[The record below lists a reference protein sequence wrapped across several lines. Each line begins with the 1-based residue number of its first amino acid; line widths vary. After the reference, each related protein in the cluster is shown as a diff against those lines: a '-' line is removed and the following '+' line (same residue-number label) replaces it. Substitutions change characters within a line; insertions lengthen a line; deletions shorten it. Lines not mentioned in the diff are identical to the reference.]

1 MKPKGARTLHVELCR
16 VAEAKGACALHHRHL
31 KKVLGGLT
39 GVRVVADGVPVAW
52 GMLSRPVARELQR
65 RGWVEFTRGIVPDGA
80 PPNCA
85 SALLAFAA
93 RWAKKQG
100 RPLVTYTLEH
110 EPGTSLVAAG
120 WVQVGTTRA
129 RKTWASSDRPERQE
143 RVGVE
148 AAAKRRWVPSY
159 CVDVALVEGF
169 PLSPEPD
176 RMDPIKIG
184 DSTAYVRKATQVIP
198 GLSAWLPGQTEVL
211 VYGIEAVENLRAAL
225 HISSVIGEP
234 TMYRSREAPG
244 PFPFEI
250 PDAKVE
256 YSHGVWHIKRG
267 ARGARAT
274 WFGGYSPGA
283 PWYFSS
289 DLGTGG
295 SVEWDR
301 IGHWS
306 ALHPVYEQKHNHV
319 GIVAAYTTL
328 LDHLE
333 VPMADADLGFELP
346 YGGRAM
352 HLNND
357 GSILVFHPKR
367 AAAWRILDGETYFA
381 GSDGAPWTKCP
392 PLTADA
398 VARAWGDTGA
408 RPVAAPPAPRPA
420 WEVADSKNPDAPI
433 KLPNT
438 CAKEL
443 AVVVRLDGE
452 DVVVSEDGDVDYEMF
467 DSVEDWTIY
476 TAA

>member
-1 MKPKGARTLHVELCR
+1 MKPKGARALHVELCR

-39 GVRVVADGVPVAW
+39 GVRVVVDGVPVAW

-100 RPLVTYTLEH
+100 RPIVTYTLEH

-129 RKTWASSDRPERQE
+129 RKTWASSDRPTRQE

-184 DSTAYVRKATQVIP
+184 DSTAYARKVTQVIP
-198 GLSAWLPGQTEVL
+198 GLSAWLPGQPEVL
-211 VYGIEAVENLRAAL
+211 VYGVESVENLRAAL
-225 HISSVIGEP
+225 HVSSVIGEP
-234 TMYRSREAPG
+234 IMYRSREAPA

-267 ARGARAT
+267 ARVARAT

-289 DLGTGG
+289 DLGAGG

-319 GIVAAYTTL
+319 GIVAAYITL
-328 LDHLE
+328 LEHLE

-352 HLNND
+352 RLNND

-367 AAAWRILDGETYFA
+367 SAAWRILNGETYFA
-381 GSDGAPWTKCP
+381 GSDGAPWTKCS
-392 PLTADA
+392 PLTADV

-408 RPVAAPPAPRPA
+408 RPVSAPPAAVEWLIVDSLGDELPVPSSIQPGTTTLL
-420 WEVADSKNPDAPI
+420 VADIGGDI
-433 KLPNT
+433 LTYTDDDLPE
-438 CAKEL
+438 A
-443 AVVVRLDGE
+443 DMM
-452 DVVVSEDGDVDYEMF
+452 SMF
-467 DSVEDWTIY
+467 DRWSLY
-476 TAA
+476 TAL